1 MARCARGKWPDSVR
15 PCRDDA
21 FRVIF
26 RAGSSARVA
35 QLDRVTASEAEGCG
49 FDSRR
54 AHHLFGNVSPL
65 GSPQAQEKGLPELT
79 DGLTVG
85 GVFSLRPAVGFG
97 VLGLSSSIIPRA
109 M

>member
-1 MARCARGKWPDSVR
+1 LFWKCQPAGFA
-15 PCRDDA
+15 
-21 FRVIF
+21 
-26 RAGSSARVA
+26 AGSRK
-35 QLDRVTASEAEGCG
+35 G
-49 FDSRR
+49 
-54 AHHLFGNVSPL
+54 L
-65 GSPQAQEKGLPELT
+65 GSLPELT